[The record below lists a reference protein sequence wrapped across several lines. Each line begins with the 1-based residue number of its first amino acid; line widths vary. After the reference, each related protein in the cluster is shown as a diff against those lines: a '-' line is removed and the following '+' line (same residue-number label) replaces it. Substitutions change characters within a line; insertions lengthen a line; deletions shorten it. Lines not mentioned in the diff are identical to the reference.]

1 MIVKVFKFVGIQF
14 RNVQEME
21 SLTEYDELLF
31 TLVETFFFTGKA
43 PVSLIPKTLPQIKS
57 PDHMDQAVDLR
68 SFTNICQTFSHVVAR
83 WMLCGFFA
91 AQLFQKIV
99 VNSLSSG
106 LMIVNALE
114 ELLTNC
120 SARVLKASDDSL
132 GRNQLDFTQRKVL
145 VGAYADMV
153 SEEIEHNHNESRSM
167 QECFDENT
175 SVHFRVDEDSLSEQ
189 AKKDITAGGT
199 IERK

>member
-1 MIVKVFKFVGIQF
+1 MGIQF

-21 SLTEYDELLF
+21 SLIEYNELFF
-31 TLVETFFFTGKA
+31 TLVETFFKT

-91 AQLFQKIV
+91 AQLFQKTV
-99 VNSLSSG
+99 VNSLSSD

-114 ELLTNC
+114 ELLTN
-120 SARVLKASDDSL
+120 
-132 GRNQLDFTQRKVL
+132 
-145 VGAYADMV
+145 Y
-153 SEEIEHNHNESRSM
+153 
-167 QECFDENT
+167 
-175 SVHFRVDEDSLSEQ
+175 
-189 AKKDITAGGT
+189 
-199 IERK
+199 